1 MATPSDP
8 HPLKDPLGPQD
19 EIAETISKLDIVVQA
34 LLEDLP
40 SAKPWQRQ
48 LRLQLSQA
56 ARCVQVL
63 RMSIVMERS
72 KEDISEAAR
81 RVQQALQSANAS
93 IATGRAD
100 MGTKTIVNIAMVTS
114 QKISKALL

>member
-1 MATPSDP
+1 MATPLDP
-8 HPLKDPLGPQD
+8 NPLKDAPGSQD
-19 EIAETISKLDIVVQA
+19 EIAQTISKLDIVVQA
-34 LLEDLP
+34 LLADLP

-72 KEDISEAAR
+72 KEDICEAAR
-81 RVQQALQSANAS
+81 RVQQALQVANAS

-100 MGTKTIVNIAMVTS
+100 METKTIVNIAMAMS
-114 QKISKALL
+114 QRIRKALL